1 MRKINGQQISSGQRQ
16 NTVLGGVRR
25 EGGHDYKR
33 ATWGILA
40 VSEPFSILSVA
51 VNAWTYTGDKKGC
64 WNLRSQRLVN
74 ISKTGKPE

>member
-33 ATWGILA
+33 AT
-40 VSEPFSILSVA
+40 
-51 VNAWTYTGDKKGC
+51 
-64 WNLRSQRLVN
+64 
-74 ISKTGKPE
+74 